1 MTSTLNGE
9 KDILNHF
16 KKNKGLKGQNEIK
29 KQIKDLK
36 KPFNLNPLYFCIY
49 MMHIYAL
56 LSKLIQL

>member
-29 KQIKDLK
+29 K
-36 KPFNLNPLYFCIY
+36 
-49 MMHIYAL
+49 
-56 LSKLIQL
+56 